1 MDAEFLEFV
10 GEEVVSIEEV
20 KQHLRIDHN
29 LDDGYLTTLIQAATE
44 YCENAT
50 NRIMRPKRMA
60 LYLERFPSKQSLELA
75 VHPVQSIMSV
85 NYWNEAGEES
95 LLPASAYEAK
105 LTIEPAALLAKAGWP
120 QVPPQPGRVRIE
132 VTAGFQSVPPSIRQA
147 ILLICGHFYENRE
160 IIGDK
165 YGNQQELPLSVTAL
179 LSPYKRYRW

>member
-1 MDAEFLEFV
+1 MDIEVLELV
-10 GEEVVSIEEV
+10 GEEAVTVEEV
-20 KQHLRIDHN
+20 KQHLRIDHD
-29 LDDGYLTTLIQAATE
+29 LDDGYLITLIQAATE

-50 NRIMRPKRMA
+50 NRIVRQKRMA
-60 LYLERFPSKQSLELA
+60 LYLDRFPRKQALELA
-75 VHPVQSIMSV
+75 VHPVQSVESV
-85 NYWNEAGEES
+85 IYWNGTGEDY
-95 LLPASAYEAK
+95 LVPATAYDAK
-105 LTIEPAALLAKAGWP
+105 LTIEPAALLAKVGWP

-165 YGNQQELPLSVTAL
+165 YGNQRELPLSVSAL